1 MTVDP
6 NCAQMSNSLRRQS
19 RLSVHRQSWWTSA
32 TVSSPSHSTTKFIS
46 EPKLS
51 TSNLSKLLHNDQ
63 RSQHTM
69 STSQPHVRK
78 EQSHLKLAH
87 VISSCDETSI
97 RVFFSRLLILLQFC
111 YLRRRHRL
119 LLDLQHASH
128 RTHQPFLHFH
138 RPSKAGRGA
147 RCAQISE
154 WSVRNLI

>member
-32 TVSSPSHSTTKFIS
+32 TVSSLSHSTTKFIS
-46 EPKLS
+46 KPKLS
-51 TSNLSKLLHNDQ
+51 TSSLSKLLRNDQ

-97 RVFFSRLLILLQFC
+97 RVFFHDYLYFFNSVIFVVVIFFFLTSNTHHIGLINRFYTFIALQKLDEALDVLR
-111 YLRRRHRL
+111 YLNG
-119 LLDLQHASH
+119 Q
-128 RTHQPFLHFH
+128 
-138 RPSKAGRGA
+138 
-147 RCAQISE
+147 
-154 WSVRNLI
+154 